1 MGVPGG
7 LVVKISPSNA
17 RNVGSIPGQG
27 AEIPHAA
34 PPKRSKHK
42 NNPKKSK
49 HKNKKQYCNTF
60 NKDFK
65 NDPHQKILKKKK
77 KKPWQWTSLVVQQ
90 LRLCSFT
97 AEGMSSIPSQG
108 KTTGRVVRPKER
120 KVMTSS

>member
-42 NNPKKSK
+42 NNPKGKVLI
-49 HKNKKQYCNTF
+49 KNAGYIVS
-60 NKDFK
+60 
-65 NDPHQKILKKKK
+65 PHQN
-77 KKPWQWTSLVVQQ
+77 
-90 LRLCSFT
+90 
-97 AEGMSSIPSQG
+97 
-108 KTTGRVVRPKER
+108 
-120 KVMTSS
+120 